1 MYRYQCIGL
10 VCLVLLCSVAS
21 SITDTDVIARTF
33 SVSEVEPSNV
43 VHSEVLSLSNED
55 SQRWANENETLVIE
69 NVQLTHPLAG
79 GINYRVANAFV
90 GTVFKAYSNHYP
102 LELSVEDIWVAIAQG
117 EVTYGI
123 DFSDFNEAITQTDFI
138 LNDNGNKITMKLIA
152 GFLGIGQN
160 PKTNALR
167 PILGWLTA
175 LPLAKPPIRKTWDE
189 M

>member
-1 MYRYQCIGL
+1 YTVDQQGHYQK
-10 VCLVLLCSVAS
+10 
-21 SITDTDVIARTF
+21 ARKSYHF
-33 SVSEVEPSNV
+33 NN
-43 VHSEVLSLSNED
+43 NE
-55 SQRWANENETLVIE
+55 
-69 NVQLTHPLAG
+69 
-79 GINYRVANAFV
+79 
-90 GTVFKAYSNHYP
+90 
-102 LELSVEDIWVAIAQG
+102 